1 MNQLYGVSRMMEELI
16 DLVKELVT
24 ENDTAI

>member
-1 MNQLYGVSRMMEELI
+1 MNQLYGESRMMEELI

-24 ENDTAI
+24 ENNTSI